1 MKIFL
6 YLMNQ
11 DTPREQEVSL
21 HFSQRE
27 PQQIDRLEVQNA
39 QGGFTVTYQQ
49 NPDGYVVDDVPPE
62 LLDMER
68 FIALMVSQAALTA
81 KTRVAQPLKP
91 LQDYGLDAPQAR
103 AELTFT
109 DGGALRYDLI
119 LYGYGA
125 VVFVLI
131 PAVIG
136 LGLGRLLRPDAHQE
150 SGPAT

>member
-1 MKIFL
+1 MTARRVRRLVALALSCALLGGLFL

-11 DTPREQEVSL
+11 DAPGEQEVSL

-27 PQQIDRLEVQNA
+27 PQQIDNLAVQNA

-91 LQDYGLDAPQAR
+91 LKDYGLDEPRAR

-109 DGGALRYDLI
+109 DGGALRYSL
-119 LYGYGA
+119 GA
-125 VVFVLI
+125 KEPL
-131 PAVIG
+131 
-136 LGLGRLLRPDAHQE
+136 
-150 SGPAT
+150 SGDYYLQL